1 MKMVTCKFPQ
11 NKVIHQRLQVGSKPS
26 GKATNGLIHRFLQET
41 LLHWITRRPDLDA
54 LAHSG
59 I

>member
-1 MKMVTCKFPQ
+1 MFTGKFAQ
-11 NKVIHQRLQVGSKPS
+11 NKVPHQRLQVSSKPS
-26 GKATNGLIHRFLQET
+26 GKATNDLIHRFLQET
-41 LLHWITRRPDLDA
+41 LLHWITRRPALDA